1 MTVKEVARSLG
12 VSTMTLYRR
21 LGKAGLKIEELRDE
35 NGVLTAEG
43 VATIGQLFAE
53 TSVPQTESTESVTS
67 SQQVSQQVT
76 QPAEVAV
83 EVLKVK
89 LEAAEATVERLTE
102 ERDRLLVE
110 RDRLLA
116 MLEAEQ
122 MTRQKLLTDG
132 NQQRRGW
139 FWWVRRRGGDGER

>member
-21 LGKAGLKIEELRDE
+21 LGKAGLKIEALRDE

-53 TSVPQTESTESVTS
+53 TSVPQIEATESVTS
-67 SQQVSQQVT
+67 SPQASQQVT
-76 QPAEVAV
+76 QPAEVELAV
-83 EVLKVK
+83 LRVR
-89 LEAAEATVERLTE
+89 LETATETIERLTE
-102 ERDRLLVE
+102 ERDKLREENSRLLT
-110 RDRLLA
+110 LL
-116 MLEAEQ
+116 EGEQ
-122 MTRQKLLTDG
+122 MQRQQLLTDG
-132 NQQRRGW
+132 SQQRRGW